1 MLLRLMFVLLIA
13 LNIAVAAWLLLGDTG
28 THAVDATDAGV
39 PKLRLLAE
47 LPASASTVALAEATT
62 TGGAGGLV
70 TMPPGVTSAV
80 PTRAGSSALAAAATS
95 DKAFS
100 AKAPAAAPA
109 AAQSPATQP
118 VAVPAA
124 VAEAAGKPASP
135 ARPKPNAVQPP
146 APTPATAAADAPV
159 SPRRS
164 YRCLAVGP
172 FASQVDLRAAR
183 TSMASRTVRSRQRQE
198 QTSESHGWRVFLP
211 AQSSREQALAQA
223 RRLEGK
229 GIKDYF
235 VVTAQGE
242 LQNSVALGL
251 FHDPANARKRRDE
264 VIAAGFPARMA
275 ERTETVPVWW
285 LDVVVPEEGS
295 ADVRRS
301 LRNPAVSAR
310 PTGCF

>member
-28 THAVDATDAGV
+28 THAVDPTDAGV
-39 PKLRLLAE
+39 PTLKLLAE
-47 LPASASTVALAEATT
+47 LPASVSTTALAEATT
-62 TGGAGGLV
+62 TGA
-70 TMPPGVTSAV
+70 SI
-80 PTRAGSSALAAAATS
+80 AL
-95 DKAFS
+95 
-100 AKAPAAAPA
+100 PALP
-109 AAQSPATQP
+109 
-118 VAVPAA
+118 
-124 VAEAAGKPASP
+124 PASP
-135 ARPKPNAVQPP
+135 MPSEPAPPKPVPAVASAP
-146 APTPATAAADAPV
+146 APKTKAPPPTNQTALLKPEPKPTVPEAPS

-183 TSMASRTVRSRQRQE
+183 TAIAPRTVRSRQRQE

-211 AQSSREQALAQA
+211 TQPTRELALAQA
-223 RRLEGK
+223 RRLEAK

-275 ERTETVPVWW
+275 ERTETIPVWW

-295 ADVRRS
+295 ADVRKS